1 MVVQLVC
8 HGVIWFICKK
18 HAYIMN
24 KKKLFTLT
32 LQQQESSW
40 FKTLHLR
47 IITKG
52 NKPST
57 LRIILLLLIH
67 YRDIPKYSNFT
78 ITINCSHLQSYPTA
92 AHDQPSLN

>member
-1 MVVQLVC
+1 MN
-8 HGVIWFICKK
+8 
-18 HAYIMN
+18 N

-40 FKTLHLR
+40 FKTVHLR

-57 LRIILLLLIH
+57 LRIILLLLFH
-67 YRDIPKYSNFT
+67 YRAIPKHANFT
-78 ITINCSHLQSYPTA
+78 VTINCSQLQSYPA
-92 AHDQPSLN
+92 PSEDPPSRN